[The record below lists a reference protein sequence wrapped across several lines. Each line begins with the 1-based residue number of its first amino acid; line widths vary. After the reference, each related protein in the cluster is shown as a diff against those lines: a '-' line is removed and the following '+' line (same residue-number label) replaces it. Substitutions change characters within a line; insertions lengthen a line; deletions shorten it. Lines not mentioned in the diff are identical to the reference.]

1 MAGRGL
7 RYTLG
12 ILFCRVIPASIFRYR
27 CMEIVW
33 LDDVSKID
41 VPKNQ
46 GANQRS
52 EEAPH
57 RVQVAESSDELAKI
71 EGVTRFDRGSYQRSA
86 GSGIASDSDEPSL
99 SAYGL
104 ARDTVSGSRVGATE
118 SAQSLSEIVGG
129 VWIATDRFI
138 ESDLHLQ
145 IDLAKHQR
153 WLFAARLLPE
163 VRGRGAYSMLLH
175 EVLSAE
181 SLTGSEAASEVPARV
196 EVTEVWAAINPV
208 NHRSVRAHARFRI
221 ATAGRIHVIRI
232 GPLAMGWRGA
242 TPAGFQLSLNPSWT
256 IRGTE
261 FPILM
266 RVTKV

>member
-27 CMEIVW
+27 CMEIVR
-33 LDDVSKID
+33 LDDVSKKD

-52 EEAPH
+52 EEAPY
-57 RVQVAESSDELAKI
+57 RVRLAESSDELAKI
-71 EGVTRFDRGSYQRSA
+71 ERVTLFDRCSYQQSA

-104 ARDTVSGSRVGATE
+104 ARDTVSGSKVGATE
-118 SAQSLSEIVGG
+118 PAQSWSEIVGG

-153 WLFAARLLPE
+153 WLFAARLSPE
-163 VRGRGAYSMLLH
+163 VRGRGAYSTLLH
-175 EVLSAE
+175 EVLAAE
-181 SLTGSEAASEVPARV
+181 SPTGSGAASQVTARD
-196 EVTEVWAAINPV
+196 EVTAVWAAINPT

-221 ATAGRIHVIRI
+221 ATAGRIHLIRI
-232 GPLAMGWRGA
+232 GSLAVGWRGRSS
-242 TPAGFQLSLNPSWT
+242 AGFQLSINRSWT